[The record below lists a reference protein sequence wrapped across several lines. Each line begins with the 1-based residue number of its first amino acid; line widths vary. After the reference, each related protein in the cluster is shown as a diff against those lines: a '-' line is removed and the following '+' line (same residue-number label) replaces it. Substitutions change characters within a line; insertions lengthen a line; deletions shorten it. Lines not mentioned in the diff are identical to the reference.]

1 MLRKNQRSLRLTSW
15 QVQQLKPVSHTLRKL
30 NREARHTLRRIKYTD
45 LTRTRYREAGE
56 LFGTIA
62 TRMIGALRLRHE
74 ILRAEQEPLRF
85 QVEVQFV
92 EPCVHV
98 SESRPLTGHGDDEAK
113 REALKLEPAHQAEIM
128 SLLELTNSI
137 EDLVSRRSML
147 RGVPPNEFFRGI
159 HRFRLALVQ
168 QRQHLLA
175 TSPQPKLLFDVQ
187 FADGPEI
194 CPDCL
199 NAKQID
205 DTMEGH
211 ERQV

>member
-1 MLRKNQRSLRLTSW
+1 
-15 QVQQLKPVSHTLRKL
+15 
-30 NREARHTLRRIKYTD
+30 
-45 LTRTRYREAGE
+45 
-56 LFGTIA
+56 
-62 TRMIGALRLRHE
+62 MISALRFHDA
-74 ILRAEQEPLRF
+74 ILKAEQEPQPLRIT
-85 QVEVQFV
+85 VHFV
-92 EPCVHV
+92 CVHNR
-98 SESRPLTGHGDDEAK
+98 SESRQLTGHDHDAAE
-113 REALKLEPAHQAEIM
+113 REAPKQDPAHWAEIE

-187 FADGPEI
+187 FADGPDI

-205 DTMEGH
+205 HTMEGH
-211 ERQV
+211 EGQV